1 MASVHDPAPDPGPA
15 APPIAGNSAGEGAGA
30 SPPGPVPGTP
40 APPSGDPL
48 LAAVLWLCK
57 HHGVERTPQSL
68 LSGFAIDQRLTPQ
81 QAVQVL
87 HEAGFNATL
96 IQRAPSKIL
105 SLLLPAVLL
114 LNSGDAAIATRRLAP
129 VSRRGLTLRRRVS
142 GTTRYELVLP
152 GGDNQTIVTSED
164 ELLSEYSGYALV
176 ATLRHTEDAAVAG
189 DPDLKDPAHHW
200 LWGTL
205 RKFRPYY
212 RSAML
217 AAMLSNLLMLVT
229 GFFTSVVYD
238 RVIPNQAFTTLWSLA
253 IGAFVAIGFDLAARQ
268 LRSYLIDLAG
278 RKADIALGTILFRHA
293 LSLKLEHKPHSAGA
307 FAHHLAMIEV
317 VREFSTSA
325 TLSAITDLPFI
336 FVFIAMTWF
345 IAGPLVVVLLLAVP
359 IVLLLSW
366 GVQSVLRRVMSANMR
381 QQADLHGV
389 LVEAV
394 EGLEDVRAAGAQA
407 HFRQRYEE
415 ANTQAAMSALRSRS
429 LSSWVNNF
437 SMIMQQLITV
447 IMLVWGVH
455 LIHDGNLSNGALI
468 AAVMFSGR
476 AIAPLNSV
484 VGLASRYQGAR
495 AAMRSLDELMA
506 LPTEREP
513 GKQYLARPR
522 LDGGLGMREVQFA
535 YPAGPHEHS
544 PQVLKGVS
552 LQIQPGERI
561 AILGKIGSGK
571 STILRLLGGL
581 YQPTDGLVEVDNI
594 DLRQIDPG
602 DFRAQV
608 GFVSQDP
615 RLFQGT
621 LKENILMG
629 RPHADAGELI
639 DVARLTGLDKM
650 ASSHPM
656 GYDLPVGEMGALLS
670 GGQRQ
675 LVALARC
682 LVTKPRIL
690 LLDEPTSSM
699 DAQAE
704 ASFIQ
709 HLRTAAGDRTL
720 VLVTH
725 RPALLELVNR
735 VIVVE
740 AGRILADGPKAAVLA
755 ALAGKQPPRV
765 GQSPPPQPG
774 PATHA
779 QHPAAPAQPAA
790 GAAAPAATAAAPTDF
805 DPTAIGPAPT
815 PADPAATGSAAG
827 TANPLGTLGGR
838 PVPDLSMS

>member
-1 MASVHDPAPDPGPA
+1 MASDSQPAPDQPGEPAFAPAGA
-15 APPIAGNSAGEGAGA
+15 APGAA
-30 SPPGPVPGTP
+30 AVPGTP
-40 APPSGDPL
+40 DAPSGDPL

-68 LSGFAIDQRLTPQ
+68 LSGFAIDQRLSPQ

-87 HEAGFNATL
+87 QEAGFNATL
-96 IQRAPSKIL
+96 IERAPSKIL

-114 LNSGDAAIATRRLAP
+114 LNSGDAAIVTRRLAP
-129 VSRRGLTLRRRVS
+129 VSRRGLTLKRRVS

-152 GGDNQTIVTSED
+152 GADSQTIVTSED

-176 ATLRHTEDAAVAG
+176 ATPRHTDDAATN

-293 LSLKLEHKPHSAGA
+293 LSLKLEHKPASAGA

-345 IAGPLVVVLLLAVP
+345 IAGPLVVVLLVAVP
-359 IVLLLSW
+359 VVLLLSW

-415 ANTQAAMSALRSRS
+415 ANTQAAMSALKSRS

-513 GKQYLARPR
+513 GKQYLARPK

-650 ASSHPM
+650 ASAHPM

-720 VLVTH
+720 IVVTH
-725 RPALLELVNR
+725 RPALLDLVGR

-740 AGRILADGPKAAVLA
+740 NGRILADGPKAAVLA

-765 GQSPPPQPG
+765 GQSPPPQG

-779 QHPAAPAQPAA
+779 THPAAPAQPAA
-790 GAAAPAATAAAPTDF
+790 AQAAAAPVAPAAAAAPTDF
-805 DPTAIGPAPT
+805 DPTAIGPAPA
-815 PADPAATGSAAG
+815 PGDPAATGSAAG